1 MDVLPSPNEPASA
14 DRRTGLIVFGIIQI
28 LLGLCAAGFVLVVA
42 AGHEFAQQS
51 GAAPSESALASAVVV
66 YGLAAAY
73 LIAVGVGSIRCRRWA
88 RALTVVVSALWMAAG
103 VVGGLMIAVVM
114 PRVIAAQGV
123 ANTTMSTGC
132 VVAGVLVLGI
142 ALPLILFLFYR
153 RADVRVTC
161 ERIDMKA
168 RWTDR
173 VPLPVLAVI
182 LVLAFGAVALIANLA
197 SPRFTILGREVTGAT
212 AAITLF
218 ALAGLCAVLAVQ
230 LYRLKESAWW
240 TLILLQ
246 LAGVGIAVTTL
257 MRTEPSKLAPAGTP
271 AEVAAIYRDPLFL
284 AILAATWI
292 AYFAFLVYLRRFFIL
307 RHAPR
312 TRLDDQSRFSE

>member
-1 MDVLPSPNEPASA
+1 MDALSSPAPPVAA
-14 DRRTGLIVFGIIQI
+14 DRRTALIVFGSLQI
-28 LLGLCAAGFVLVVA
+28 LLGLLAVALVLFVA
-42 AGHEFAQQS
+42 AGYELAQQS
-51 GAAPSESALASAVVV
+51 GNAPPESALASAVIV

-73 LIAVGVGSIRCRRWA
+73 FVATGVGSIRCRRWA
-88 RALTVVVSALWMAAG
+88 RALSVVVSAMWLAAG
-103 VVGGLMIAVVM
+103 IVGGLMIAVVM
-114 PRVIAAQGV
+114 PRVLAAR
-123 ANTTMSTGC
+123 
-132 VVAGVLVLGI
+132 GI
-142 ALPLILFLFYR
+142 AIPGASAGCAAITVIVGGLGLPLILFLFYR
-153 RADVRVTC
+153 RADVRSTC
-161 ERIDMKA
+161 ERIDAKS

-173 VPLPVLAVI
+173 VPLPVLVPI
-182 LVLAFGAVALIANLA
+182 LGLSFGAIALIANLA

-218 ALAGLCAVLAVQ
+218 ALAGLSAVVAVQ

-246 LAGVGIAVTTL
+246 LIGVAIAISSFMTNDRGRRAPGGIDG
-257 MRTEPSKLAPAGTP
+257 EI
-271 AEVAAIYRDPLFL
+271 AAIYRDPLFL

-312 TRLDDQSRFSE
+312 TRTGDQSTFSE

>member
-1 MDVLPSPNEPASA
+1 MDALPPSTGPAPA
-14 DRRTGLIVFGIIQI
+14 GLRTGLIVFGILQI
-28 LLGLCAAGFVLVVA
+28 LLGLCAAVFVLFVA

-51 GAAPSESALASAVVV
+51 GAVPSEAALASAVVV

-73 LIAVGVGSIRCRRWA
+73 FIAVGVGSIRCRRWA

-114 PRVIAAQGV
+114 PRALASQGI
-123 ANTTMSTGC
+123 ANTATATGC
-132 VVAGVLVLGI
+132 AAVGVLAAGI
-142 ALPLILFLFYR
+142 GLPLILFLFYR
-153 RADVRVTC
+153 RAGVRLTC
-161 ERIDMKA
+161 ERIDRKA

-246 LAGVGIAVTTL
+246 LVGVGIAITTL
-257 MRTEPSKLAPAGTP
+257 MRTEESKLAPAGTP

-292 AYFAFLVYLRRFFIL
+292 AYFAFLVYLRRFFVL
-307 RHAPR
+307 RHPPR